1 MIPENKFV
9 KNSGV
14 ARGAGLAAR
23 PECHH
28 FGMTPFVLFFLFSF
42 ETENPLIGR
51 QKPFSSCHYIL
62 SNRKPTRFEAKTFIF
77 IFYLVFIYFS
87 ANKGCHHEIPPRVP
101 PLLATP
107 LVKKFLWKALFHRK
121 FLSTFLLILTQ
132 I

>member
-23 PECHH
+23 PECDH
-28 FGMTPFVLFFLFSF
+28 FGMTPFVFFLFSF

-62 SNRKPTRFEAKTFIF
+62 SNQRPTRFEAKIFFLFFIWSSS
-77 IFYLVFIYFS
+77 IFRPI
-87 ANKGCHHEIPPRVP
+87 KG
-101 PLLATP
+101 ATTKSRP
-107 LVKKFLWKALFHRK
+107 VCRHY
-121 FLSTFLLILTQ
+121 
-132 I
+132 